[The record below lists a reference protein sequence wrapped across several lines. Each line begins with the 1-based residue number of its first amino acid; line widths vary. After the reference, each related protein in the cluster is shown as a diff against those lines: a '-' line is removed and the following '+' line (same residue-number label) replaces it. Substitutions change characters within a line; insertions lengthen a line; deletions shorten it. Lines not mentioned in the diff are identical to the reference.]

1 MESRLR
7 ELESSLL
14 CENGKTS
21 RGMKAMRQSERRIKE
36 LTFTTDENKKNQK
49 KMEVNGT
56 KFGHVTL
63 NKVTSLLAIQK
74 LLLNWTFSTNLS
86 F

>member
-14 CENGKTS
+14 SENGKTS

-49 KMEVNGT
+49 KMEVNE
-56 KFGHVTL
+56 KL
-63 NKVTSLLAIQK
+63 NCSIK
-74 LLLNWTFSTNLS
+74 
-86 F
+86 